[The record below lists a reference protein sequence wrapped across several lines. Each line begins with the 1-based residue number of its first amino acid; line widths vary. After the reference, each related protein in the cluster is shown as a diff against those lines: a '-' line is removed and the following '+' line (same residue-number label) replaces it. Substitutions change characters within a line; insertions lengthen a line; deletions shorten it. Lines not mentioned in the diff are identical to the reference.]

1 MKKIFPAVFALFCVA
16 VCLVPS
22 LGMIVRP
29 TTEPIGNERKSKA
42 PELTK
47 KDGSFNFSYLTDLG
61 GYYEKHFAFRPE
73 MITADATVQA
83 GLFQNSS
90 IETVIAGT
98 EDRLYYT
105 SDADDFLGRNTLNEA
120 EINGVVHNLGIIQRY
135 VESQGAQF
143 IFTSAPNK
151 STLYP
156 EHMPYYYA
164 CKASGVHNRDLL
176 HQALADSG
184 VTYC

>member
-83 GLFQNSS
+83 PLPTRARS
-90 IETVIAGT
+90 IPSICRIITPAKRPAYITAICCI
-98 EDRLYYT
+98 RLLRT
-105 SDADDFLGRNTLNEA
+105 AA
-120 EINGVVHNLGIIQRY
+120 
-135 VESQGAQF
+135 
-143 IFTSAPNK
+143 
-151 STLYP
+151 
-156 EHMPYYYA
+156 
-164 CKASGVHNRDLL
+164 
-176 HQALADSG
+176 
-184 VTYC
+184 

>member
-1 MKKIFPAVFALFCVA
+1 MKKLFPAVFAIFCVA

-47 KDGSFNFSYLTDLG
+47 KDGSVNFSYLTDLG

-90 IETVIAGT
+90 IDTVIAGT
-98 EDRLYYT
+98 D
-105 SDADDFLGRNTLNEA
+105 G
-120 EINGVVHNLGIIQRY
+120 
-135 VESQGAQF
+135 
-143 IFTSAPNK
+143 
-151 STLYP
+151 
-156 EHMPYYYA
+156 
-164 CKASGVHNRDLL
+164 
-176 HQALADSG
+176 
-184 VTYC
+184 

>member
-1 MKKIFPAVFALFCVA
+1 MKKLFPAVFAIFCVA

-47 KDGSFNFSYLTDLG
+47 KDGSVNFSYLTDLG

-90 IETVIAGT
+90 IDTVIAGT
-98 EDRLYYT
+98 DGWLYYT
-105 SDADDFLGRNTLNEA
+105 SDADDFLGRNTLNET

-135 VESQGAQF
+135 AQSQGAQF

-156 EHMPYYYA
+156 EHMQILQF
-164 CKASGVHNRDLL
+164 V
-176 HQALADSG
+176 
-184 VTYC
+184 

>member
-83 GLFQNSS
+83 
-90 IETVIAGT
+90 
-98 EDRLYYT
+98 R
-105 SDADDFLGRNTLNEA
+105 GRFSRQE
-120 EINGVVHNLGIIQRY
+120 H
-135 VESQGAQF
+135 AQ
-143 IFTSAPNK
+143 
-151 STLYP
+151 
-156 EHMPYYYA
+156 
-164 CKASGVHNRDLL
+164 
-176 HQALADSG
+176 
-184 VTYC
+184 